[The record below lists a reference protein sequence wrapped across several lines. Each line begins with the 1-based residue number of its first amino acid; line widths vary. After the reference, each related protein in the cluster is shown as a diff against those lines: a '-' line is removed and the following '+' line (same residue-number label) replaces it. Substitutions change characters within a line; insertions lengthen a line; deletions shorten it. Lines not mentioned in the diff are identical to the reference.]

1 MKSAIRCVAV
11 LGLGLAVLAAP
22 LAAQQSVNPFE
33 AFKSALKKALPP
45 SITAPPTQSTGQPN
59 PRAAERPAGT
69 AASAGSAGTTA
80 SAEPFSMDETKND
93 AQPAP
98 VVKLGDYKNMPSIV
112 GVHLTMP
119 LQEALGAL
127 RAEYKGAVQ
136 LSVPQSYDG
145 YDQRTLLEFGVGI
158 NVLGS
163 PPETIYVEATSPP
176 QEQRIWRVNRRAGD
190 YNHPT
195 LHGPLV
201 ASLRQKYGKETVAFS
216 GLESARSVI
225 DGHSEAQIRVL
236 WWLFDEQGRPAR
248 LPPGGVDEI
257 NANTCLGQFAGIER
271 SQSIFPHNLND
282 PDAITK
288 QTYCNTSLVMVR
300 ADIGDNERVGAFYVD
315 MVDVPIVSRAAR
327 ATFAMLRE
335 AAIKHRQAEL
345 KKAEQNK
352 PAL

>member
-1 MKSAIRCVAV
+1 MIS
-11 LGLGLAVLAAP
+11 AAP
-22 LAAQQSVNPFE
+22 LAAQQPVNPIE
-33 AFKSALKKALPP
+33 AFKSALKKALP
-45 SITAPPTQSTGQPN
+45 SSTTASPTPASQAT
-59 PRAAERPAGT
+59 PRAAAATAG
-69 AASAGSAGTTA
+69 
-80 SAEPFSMDETKND
+80 SAEPFSMEEKKDN

-98 VVKLGDYKNMPSIV
+98 PVKLGDYKNMPSVV
-112 GVHLTMP
+112 GIHLSMP
-119 LQEALGAL
+119 LQEALAAL

-136 LSVPQSYDG
+136 LSVPQTYDG

-163 PPETIYVEATSPP
+163 PPETIYVEATAPP
-176 QEQRIWRVNRRAGD
+176 EEQRIWRVNRRAGD

-216 GLESARSVI
+216 GLESSRSVT

-257 NANTCLGQFAGIER
+257 NANTCLGQFPGIER
-271 SQSIFPHNLND
+271 SQSIFPHDLND
-282 PDAITK
+282 RDAITK

-300 ADIGDNERVGAFYVD
+300 ADIGDNERVGAFYVE
-315 MVDVPIVSRAAR
+315 MIDVPIVSRAAR

-345 KKAEQNK
+345 KRAEQNK